1 MNPNKLGSAAP
12 GGGAEKTNSAAA
24 EQNPVKN
31 FEVGKNSE
39 KPKTGAEIFELKM
52 HQIADRRDMIEQMKM
67 EGKLGFDDYKTKK
80 QALDLVETKLT
91 KLYNIYEN
99 REVNEAEREK
109 ELEIQ
114 NRHLEENKDSLR
126 KLSQDKELPRGEK
139 MKLMESFSERLV
151 ESSDK
156 IEEIKK
162 AREMDERVYQL
173 FGGKSGEA
181 AAKTETEE
189 KTEGQTE
196 GQTEEKT
203 EKETEGK
210 TEEKTEKE
218 AEEKTE
224 DKSEENTEE
233 KIENKTESQTEEKA
247 KGKSEESTE
256 KSEAPEKDEE
266 SKASEKKP
274 TSTFSWTGGVG
285 GPMFFSGG
293 SVPTI
298 KVNETVEGGAVG
310 NGTTENS
317 KSENG
322 TAGNTT
328 TENGTA
334 GSKSGEGSTSGSAE
348 SAGAKTEALNV
359 TQKEVLKQA
368 EDKFFQENLKTL
380 GGARAAN
387 GYKEMDN
394 RNFLMPLKKPE
405 ANDPDLASFDER
417 NKLHNESIEKMKAF
431 EAKFD
436 LDQIK
441 LDVGRAVGTGNL
453 AKEFAFGLY
462 RIDASRN
469 ELQKIIDS
477 KRSSEEEKRK
487 AAKELEMLDQ
497 VKEGFLE
504 NIGSHVGEKYSNEE
518 IASVPESERKNANRY
533 LFLQKVNGMMKMP
546 YNIALAHARMALSKA
561 GKIFKK

>member
-1 MNPNKLGSAAP
+1 MNPNKLGNAAP

-52 HQIADRRDMIEQMKM
+52 HQIADRRDMIEQMKL
-67 EGKLGFDDYKTKK
+67 EGKLGFDDNKTKK
-80 QALDLVETKLT
+80 QALDLVETKLM

-114 NRHLEENKDSLR
+114 NRHLEESKDSLR
-126 KLSQDKELPRGEK
+126 KLSQDKELTRDEK
-139 MKLMESFSERLV
+139 MKLMESFSGRLV

-173 FGGKSGEA
+173 FGGKSGEDKP
-181 AAKTETEE
+181 KTETKE

-210 TEEKTEKE
+210 SEEK
-218 AEEKTE
+218 
-224 DKSEENTEE
+224 TEE
-233 KIENKTESQTEEKA
+233 KIENKTESQTEEKT
-247 KGKSEESTE
+247 EESTD
-256 KSEAPEKDEE
+256 K

-274 TSTFSWTGGVG
+274 ASTFSWTGGVG
-285 GPMFFSGG
+285 GPMFYSGA
-293 SVPTI
+293 SAPTV
-298 KVNETVEGGAVG
+298 KVNKTVENSTTG
-310 NGTTENS
+310 NGTSENS
-317 KSENG
+317 KAGNGTIENG
-322 TAGNTT
+322 TTG
-328 TENGTA
+328 G
-334 GSKSGEGSTSGSAE
+334 KSSEGSASGSAE

-380 GGARAAN
+380 GGAMAAN

-431 EAKFD
+431 EKKFD

-441 LDVGRAVGTGNL
+441 LDVGRAVYTGNV
-453 AKEFAFGLY
+453 AKEFGIGLY
-462 RIDASRN
+462 RIDVSRN

-477 KRSSEEEKRK
+477 KRSSEEEKQK
-487 AAKELEMLDQ
+487 AMKELEMLDQ

-533 LFLQKVNGMMKMP
+533 LFLKKVKGEMRNP
-546 YNIALAHARMALSKA
+546 YNIALTHARMALSKA
-561 GKIFKK
+561 SKILKK

>member
-1 MNPNKLGSAAP
+1 MNPNKLGNVAP
-12 GGGAEKTNSAAA
+12 GGGAEKTSNFTA

-31 FEVGKNSE
+31 FEAEKNSE
-39 KPKTGAEIFELKM
+39 KPKTGAEIFEMKM

-99 REVNEAEREK
+99 RETNEAEREK

-114 NRHLEENKDSLR
+114 NRHLEESKDSLR

-173 FGGKSGEA
+173 FGGKSGEV

-189 KTEGQTE
+189 KTEG
-196 GQTEEKT
+196 KT
-203 EKETEGK
+203 EKEIEG
-210 TEEKTEKE
+210 
-218 AEEKTE
+218 KTE

-233 KIENKTESQTEEKA
+233 KIENKTESQTEEKT
-247 KGKSEESTE
+247 EESTD
-256 KSEAPEKDEE
+256 K

-274 TSTFSWTGGVG
+274 ASTFSWTGGVG
-285 GPMFFSGG
+285 GPMFYSGA
-293 SVPTI
+293 SAPTV
-298 KVNETVEGGAVG
+298 KVNKSAEGA
-310 NGTTENS
+310 
-317 KSENG
+317 
-322 TAGNTT
+322 
-328 TENGTA
+328 
-334 GSKSGEGSTSGSAE
+334 GSAE
-348 SAGAKTEALNV
+348 TAGAKTEALNV

-380 GGARAAN
+380 GGAMAAN

-405 ANDPDLASFDER
+405 AGDPDLASFDER

-469 ELQKIIDS
+469 ELQKIIDD
-477 KRSSEEEKRK
+477 KRSSEEEKQK
-487 AAKELEMLDQ
+487 AMKELEMLDQ

-504 NIGSHVGEKYSNEE
+504 NIGSHTGEKYSNEE
-518 IASVPESERKNANRY
+518 IASVPENERKNANRY

-546 YNIALAHARMALSKA
+546 HSILLAHARMALTKA

>member
-1 MNPNKLGSAAP
+1 MNPNKLGNVAP
-12 GGGAEKTNSAAA
+12 GGGAEKTGNFTE

-31 FEVGKNSE
+31 FEVEKNSE

-67 EGKLGFDDYKTKK
+67 EGKLGFDDYKAKK

-139 MKLMESFSERLV
+139 MKLMESFSQRLV

-173 FGGKSGEA
+173 FGGKSGEV

-189 KTEGQTE
+189 KTEG
-196 GQTEEKT
+196 KT
-203 EKETEGK
+203 EKEIEG
-210 TEEKTEKE
+210 
-218 AEEKTE
+218 KTE

-233 KIENKTESQTEEKA
+233 KIENKTESQTEEKT
-247 KGKSEESTE
+247 EELTD
-256 KSEAPEKDEE
+256 K

-274 TSTFSWTGGVG
+274 ASTFSWTGGVG
-285 GPMFFSGG
+285 GPMFYSGA
-293 SVPTI
+293 SAPTV
-298 KVNETVEGGAVG
+298 KVNKTVENSTTG
-310 NGTTENS
+310 NGTS
-317 KSENG
+317 KNG
-322 TAGNTT
+322 TTG
-328 TENGTA
+328 G
-334 GSKSGEGSTSGSAE
+334 KSGEGSASGSAE

-380 GGARAAN
+380 GGAMAAN

-394 RNFLMPLKKPE
+394 RNFLMPLKKLE

-431 EAKFD
+431 EKKFD

-441 LDVGRAVGTGNL
+441 LDVGRAVYTGNVG
-453 AKEFAFGLY
+453 KEFGIGLY
-462 RIDASRN
+462 RIDVSRN

-477 KRSSEEEKRK
+477 ERSSEEERQK
-487 AAKELEMLDQ
+487 AMKELEMLDQ

-518 IASVPESERKNANRY
+518 IASVPENERKNANRY

>member
-1 MNPNKLGSAAP
+1 MNPNKLGSVAP
-12 GGGAEKTNSAAA
+12 GGGAEKVNSAAA

-31 FEVGKNSE
+31 FEVEKNSE
-39 KPKTGAEIFELKM
+39 KPKTGAEIFEMKM

-114 NRHLEENKDSLR
+114 NRHLEESKDSLR
-126 KLSQDKELPRGEK
+126 NLSQDKELPRDEK
-139 MKLMESFSERLV
+139 MKLMESFSQRLV

-181 AAKTETEE
+181 AAKAETKEKTEGQAEKKTEKETEE
-189 KTEGQTE
+189 KTEDTVE
-196 GQTEEKT
+196 G
-203 EKETEGK
+203 
-210 TEEKTEKE
+210 
-218 AEEKTE
+218 KTE

-233 KIENKTESQTEEKA
+233 KIENKTESQTEEKTE
-247 KGKSEESTE
+247 GKSEESSE
-256 KSEAPEKDEE
+256 KSEAPD
-266 SKASEKKP
+266 KKP

-285 GPMFFSGG
+285 GPMFYSGA
-293 SVPTI
+293 SAPTV
-298 KVNETVEGGAVG
+298 KVNKTFENSTTG
-310 NGTTENS
+310 NGTSENS
-317 KSENG
+317 KAENS

-328 TENGTA
+328 TENSTA
-334 GSKSGEGSTSGSAE
+334 GGKSGEGSASGSAE
-348 SAGAKTEALNV
+348 SAGAKTETLIV
-359 TQKEVLKQA
+359 ILKEVLKQA
-368 EDKFFQENLKTL
+368 EDKFFFENLKTL
-380 GGARAAN
+380 GGAMAAN

-405 ANDPDLASFDER
+405 AGSPDLASFDER

-441 LDVGRAVGTGNL
+441 LDVGRAVYTGNVG
-453 AKEFAFGLY
+453 KEFAFGLY

-469 ELQKIIDS
+469 ELQKIIDD
-477 KRSSEEEKRK
+477 KRSSEEEKQK
-487 AAKELEMLDQ
+487 AMQELEMLDQ

-518 IASVPESERKNANRY
+518 IASVPENERKNANRY
-533 LFLQKVNGMMKMP
+533 LFLQKVNGIMKMP
-546 YNIALAHARMALSKA
+546 HNIALAHARMALSKA

>member
-1 MNPNKLGSAAP
+1 MNPNKLGSATP
-12 GGGAEKTNSAAA
+12 GGGVEKVNSAAA

-31 FEVGKNSE
+31 FEVEKNSE

-52 HQIADRRDMIEQMKM
+52 HQIADRRDMIEQMKI

-114 NRHLEENKDSLR
+114 NRHLEESKDSLR
-126 KLSQDKELPRGEK
+126 KLSQDKELPRNEK
-139 MKLMESFSERLV
+139 MKLMESFSQRLV

-173 FGGKSGEA
+173 FGGKSGEDKP
-181 AAKTETEE
+181 KTETKEKTEGQAEKKTEKETEE
-189 KTEGQTE
+189 KTEDTVE
-196 GQTEEKT
+196 G
-203 EKETEGK
+203 
-210 TEEKTEKE
+210 
-218 AEEKTE
+218 KTE

-233 KIENKTESQTEEKA
+233 KIENKTESQTEEKTE
-247 KGKSEESTE
+247 GKSEESSE
-256 KSEAPEKDEE
+256 KSEAPD
-266 SKASEKKP
+266 KKP

-293 SVPTI
+293 SAPTV
-298 KVNETVEGGAVG
+298 KVNKTVESGTTG
-310 NGTTENS
+310 NGTPENGKAENS
-317 KSENG
+317 

-328 TENGTA
+328 TENGTT
-334 GSKSGEGSTSGSAE
+334 GGKSSEGSASGSAE
-348 SAGAKTEALNV
+348 SASAKTEALNV

-380 GGARAAN
+380 GGAMAAN

-431 EAKFD
+431 EKKFD

-441 LDVGRAVGTGNL
+441 LDVGRAVYTGNV
-453 AKEFAFGLY
+453 AKEFGIGLY
-462 RIDASRN
+462 RIDVSRN

-477 KRSSEEEKRK
+477 KRSSEEEKQK
-487 AAKELEMLDQ
+487 AMKELEMLDQ

-533 LFLQKVNGMMKMP
+533 LFLKKVKGEMRNP
-546 YNIALAHARMALSKA
+546 YNIALTHARMALSKA
-561 GKIFKK
+561 SKILKK

>member
-12 GGGAEKTNSAAA
+12 GGGAEKTGNFTA

-31 FEVGKNSE
+31 FEVEKNSE

-52 HQIADRRDMIEQMKM
+52 HQIADRRDMIEQMKAD
-67 EGKLGFDDYKTKK
+67 GKLGFDDYKTKK
-80 QALDLVETKLT
+80 QALDLVENKLT

-99 REVNEAEREK
+99 REANEAEREK

-114 NRHLEENKDSLR
+114 NRHLEESKDSLR
-126 KLSQDKELPRGEK
+126 KLSQDKELPRDEK
-139 MKLMESFSERLV
+139 MKLMESFSQRLV
-151 ESSDK
+151 DSTDK

-181 AAKTETEE
+181 TKTES
-189 KTEGQTE
+189 KTEGKSEGKTE
-196 GQTEEKT
+196 GKT
-203 EKETEGK
+203 EDK
-210 TEEKTEKE
+210 TEEKTENKTGNKTE
-218 AEEKTE
+218 SQAEEKTE
-224 DKSEENTEE
+224 
-233 KIENKTESQTEEKA
+233 
-247 KGKSEESTE
+247 GKSEESTE
-256 KSEAPEKDEE
+256 KSEAP
-266 SKASEKKP
+266 EKKP

-285 GPMFFSGG
+285 GPMFYSGMG
-293 SVPTI
+293 APSVKI
-298 KVNETVEGGAVG
+298 NK
-310 NGTTENS
+310 TTENATGS
-317 KSENG
+317 SEP
-322 TAGNTT
+322 TGNNEGIGGGNSERTG
-328 TENGTA
+328 N
-334 GSKSGEGSTSGSAE
+334 SGEGTVSGSVE
-348 SAGAKTEALNV
+348 STGAKSEALNEA
-359 TQKEVLKQA
+359 QKNVLKQA
-368 EDKFFQENLKTL
+368 EEKFFQENLKTL
-380 GGARAAN
+380 GGAMAAN

-431 EAKFD
+431 EKKFD

-441 LDVGRAVGTGNL
+441 LDVGRAVYTGNV
-453 AKEFAFGLY
+453 AKEFGIGLY
-462 RIDASRN
+462 RIDVSRN

-477 KRSSEEEKRK
+477 KRSSEEEKQK
-487 AAKELEMLDQ
+487 AMKELEMLDQ

-533 LFLQKVNGMMKMP
+533 LFLKKVKGEMRNP
-546 YNIALAHARMALSKA
+546 YNIALTHARMALSKA
-561 GKIFKK
+561 SKILKK

>member
-12 GGGAEKTNSAAA
+12 GGGAEKVNSAAA

-31 FEVGKNSE
+31 FELEKNSE

-52 HQIADRRDMIEQMKM
+52 HQIADRRDMIEQMKLD
-67 EGKLGFDDYKTKK
+67 GKLGFDDYKTKK

-114 NRHLEENKDSLR
+114 NRHLEESKDSLR

-173 FGGKSGEA
+173 FGGKSGEE
-181 AAKTETEE
+181 KPKIETKE

-203 EKETEGK
+203 EKETEDKSEG
-210 TEEKTEKE
+210 
-218 AEEKTE
+218 KTE

-233 KIENKTESQTEEKA
+233 KIENKTESQTEEKTE
-247 KGKSEESTE
+247 GKSEESSE
-256 KSEAPEKDEE
+256 KSEAPD
-266 SKASEKKP
+266 KKP

-293 SVPTI
+293 SAPSVKI
-298 KVNETVEGGAVG
+298 NK
-310 NGTTENS
+310 TTENNTGS
-317 KSENG
+317 GESTVNNEGIGGANSER
-322 TAGNTT
+322 TGN
-328 TENGTA
+328 
-334 GSKSGEGSTSGSAE
+334 SGEGTAPGSVEST
-348 SAGAKTEALNV
+348 GAKSEALNEA
-359 TQKEVLKQA
+359 QKNVLKQA
-368 EDKFFQENLKTL
+368 EDKFFFENLKTL
-380 GGARAAN
+380 GGAMAAN

-405 ANDPDLASFDER
+405 AGSPDLASFDER

-441 LDVGRAVGTGNL
+441 LDVGRAVTGNVGR
-453 AKEFAFGLY
+453 EFAFGLY

-469 ELQKIIDS
+469 ELQKIIDD
-477 KRSSEEEKRK
+477 KRSSEEEKQK
-487 AAKELEMLDQ
+487 AMKELEMLDQ

-504 NIGSHVGEKYSNEE
+504 NIGSHTGEKYSNEE
-518 IASVPESERKNANRY
+518 IASVPENERKNANRY

-546 YNIALAHARMALSKA
+546 YNIALANARMALSKA

>member
-12 GGGAEKTNSAAA
+12 GGGAEKTSNFTA

-31 FEVGKNSE
+31 FEVEKNSE
-39 KPKTGAEIFELKM
+39 KPKTGAEIYELKM
-52 HQIADRRDMIEQMKM
+52 HQIADRRDMIEQMKLD
-67 EGKLGFDDYKTKK
+67 GKLGFDDYKTKK

-114 NRHLEENKDSLR
+114 NRHLEESKDSLR

-139 MKLMESFSERLV
+139 MKLMENFSQRLV

-162 AREMDERVYQL
+162 AREMDERVYPL
-173 FGGKSGEA
+173 FGGKSGEV

-196 GQTEEKT
+196 EKTEEKT
-203 EKETEGK
+203 EGQTEEK

-218 AEEKTE
+218 TE

-233 KIENKTESQTEEKA
+233 KIENKTESQTEE
-247 KGKSEESTE
+247 SSE
-256 KSEAPEKDEE
+256 KSEAP
-266 SKASEKKP
+266 EKKP

-285 GPMFFSGG
+285 GPMFYSGG
-293 SVPTI
+293 NVPSVKI
-298 KVNETVEGGAVG
+298 NK
-310 NGTTENS
+310 
-317 KSENG
+317 
-322 TAGNTT
+322 T
-328 TENGTA
+328 TENGT
-334 GSKSGEGSTSGSAE
+334 GSGESTGNSEGVGSGSSERTGTSGEGVAPGSVESTGVKS
-348 SAGAKTEALNV
+348 EALNEA
-359 TQKEVLKQA
+359 QKNVLRQA

-380 GGARAAN
+380 GGAMAAN

-405 ANDPDLASFDER
+405 ANDPDFASFDER

-431 EAKFD
+431 EKKFD

-441 LDVGRAVGTGNL
+441 LDVGRAVYTGNV
-453 AKEFAFGLY
+453 AKEFGIGLY
-462 RIDASRN
+462 RIDTSRN
-469 ELQKIIDS
+469 ELQKIIDD
-477 KRSSEEEKRK
+477 KRSSEEERQK
-487 AAKELEMLDQ
+487 AMKELEMLDQ

-504 NIGSHVGEKYSNEE
+504 NIGSHTGEKYSNEE
-518 IASVPESERKNANRY
+518 IASVPENERKNANRY

-546 YNIALAHARMALSKA
+546 HNILLAHARMALTKA

>member
-12 GGGAEKTNSAAA
+12 GDGAEKVNSVAA

-31 FEVGKNSE
+31 FEVEKNSE

-52 HQIADRRDMIEQMKM
+52 HQIADRRDMIEQMKLD
-67 EGKLGFDDYKTKK
+67 GKLGFDDYKTKK

-114 NRHLEENKDSLR
+114 NRHLEESKDSLR

-139 MKLMESFSERLV
+139 MKLMESFSQRLV

-173 FGGKSGEA
+173 FGGKSGEV

-189 KTEGQTE
+189 KTEG
-196 GQTEEKT
+196 KT
-203 EKETEGK
+203 EKEIEG
-210 TEEKTEKE
+210 
-218 AEEKTE
+218 KTE
-224 DKSEENTEE
+224 DKSEEKTENKDEEKTEE
-233 KIENKTESQTEEKA
+233 KIENKTEGQTEEKSED
-247 KGKSEESTE
+247 KSEESTE
-256 KSEAPEKDEE
+256 KSEATEKDEE

-293 SVPTI
+293 SAPTV
-298 KVNETVEGGAVG
+298 KVNKTVES
-310 NGTTENS
+310 GTTGNA
-317 KSENG
+317 

-328 TENGTA
+328 TENSTA
-334 GSKSGEGSTSGSAE
+334 GGKPGEGSASGSAE

-380 GGARAAN
+380 GGAMAAN

-405 ANDPDLASFDER
+405 AGDPDLASFDER

-469 ELQKIIDS
+469 ELQKIIDD
-477 KRSSEEEKRK
+477 KRSSEEERQK
-487 AAKELEMLDQ
+487 AMKELEMLDQ

-518 IASVPESERKNANRY
+518 IASVPENERKNANRY
-533 LFLQKVNGMMKMP
+533 LFLKKVKGEMRNP
-546 YNIALAHARMALSKA
+546 YNIALTHARMALSKA
-561 GKIFKK
+561 SKILKK

>member
-12 GGGAEKTNSAAA
+12 GGGAEKVNSAAA

-31 FEVGKNSE
+31 FEAEKNSE
-39 KPKTGAEIFELKM
+39 KPKTGAEIFEMKM

-139 MKLMESFSERLV
+139 MKLMESFSQRLV

-173 FGGKSGEA
+173 FGGKSSEEKP
-181 AAKTETEE
+181 KTETKE
-189 KTEGQTE
+189 KTEGQAE
-196 GQTEEKT
+196 KKT
-203 EKETEGK
+203 EKET
-210 TEEKTEKE
+210 
-218 AEEKTE
+218 EEKTE

-233 KIENKTESQTEEKA
+233 KIENKTESQTEEKTE
-247 KGKSEESTE
+247 GKSEESSE
-256 KSEAPEKDEE
+256 KSEAPD
-266 SKASEKKP
+266 KKP

-285 GPMFFSGG
+285 GPMFYSGA
-293 SVPTI
+293 SAPMV
-298 KVNETVEGGAVG
+298 KVNKTVENSTTG
-310 NGTTENS
+310 NGTSENS
-317 KSENG
+317 KAENS

-328 TENGTA
+328 TENSTA
-334 GSKSGEGSTSGSAE
+334 GGKSGEGSASGSAE
-348 SAGAKTEALNV
+348 SAGAKTETLNV
-359 TQKEVLKQA
+359 TQKEALKQA

-380 GGARAAN
+380 GGAMAAN

-405 ANDPDLASFDER
+405 ANDPDFASFEER

-431 EAKFD
+431 EKKFD

-441 LDVGRAVGTGNL
+441 LDVGRAVYTGNV
-453 AKEFAFGLY
+453 AKEFGIGLY

-469 ELQKIIDS
+469 ELQKIIDD
-477 KRSSEEEKRK
+477 KRSSEEEKQK
-487 AAKELEMLDQ
+487 AMKELEMLDQ

-533 LFLQKVNGMMKMP
+533 LFLKMVKGEMRNP
-546 YNIALAHARMALSKA
+546 YNIALTHARMALSKA
-561 GKIFKK
+561 SKILKK

>member
-12 GGGAEKTNSAAA
+12 GVGAEKTNSAAA

-31 FEVGKNSE
+31 FEVEKNSE

-52 HQIADRRDMIEQMKM
+52 HQIADRRDMIEQMKLD
-67 EGKLGFDDYKTKK
+67 GKLGFDDYKTKK
-80 QALDLVETKLT
+80 QALDLVENKLT

-114 NRHLEENKDSLR
+114 NRHFEESKDSLR

-139 MKLMESFSERLV
+139 MKLMESFSQRLV

-233 KIENKTESQTEEKA
+233 KIENKTESQTEEKTE
-247 KGKSEESTE
+247 GKSEESSE
-256 KSEAPEKDEE
+256 KSEAPD
-266 SKASEKKP
+266 KKP

-285 GPMFFSGG
+285 GPMFYSGA
-293 SVPTI
+293 SAPTV
-298 KVNETVEGGAVG
+298 KVNKTVENSTTG
-310 NGTTENS
+310 NGTSENS
-317 KSENG
+317 KAGNGTIENG
-322 TAGNTT
+322 TTG
-328 TENGTA
+328 G
-334 GSKSGEGSTSGSAE
+334 KSSEGSASGSAE

-380 GGARAAN
+380 GGAMAAN

-405 ANDPDLASFDER
+405 AGDPDLASFDER

-469 ELQKIIDS
+469 ELQKIIDD
-477 KRSSEEEKRK
+477 KRSSEEEKQK
-487 AAKELEMLDQ
+487 AMKELEMLDQ

-504 NIGSHVGEKYSNEE
+504 NIGSHTGEKYSNEE

-533 LFLQKVNGMMKMP
+533 LFLKKVKGEMRNP
-546 YNIALAHARMALSKA
+546 YNIALTHARMALSKA
-561 GKIFKK
+561 SKILKK

>member
-1 MNPNKLGSAAP
+1 MNPNKLGNAAP

-52 HQIADRRDMIEQMKM
+52 HQIADRRDMIEQMKLD
-67 EGKLGFDDYKTKK
+67 GKLGFDDYKTKK
-80 QALDLVETKLT
+80 QALDLVETKLM

-114 NRHLEENKDSLR
+114 NRHLEESKDSLR

-139 MKLMESFSERLV
+139 MKLMENFSQRLV

-173 FGGKSGEA
+173 FGGKSGEV

-189 KTEGQTE
+189 KTEG
-196 GQTEEKT
+196 KT
-203 EKETEGK
+203 EKEIEG
-210 TEEKTEKE
+210 
-218 AEEKTE
+218 KTE

-233 KIENKTESQTEEKA
+233 KIENKTESQTEEKTE
-247 KGKSEESTE
+247 GKTEEKTEGKTEETSE
-256 KSEAPEKDEE
+256 KSEAP
-266 SKASEKKP
+266 EKKP

-285 GPMFFSGG
+285 GPMFYSGA
-293 SVPTI
+293 SAPTV
-298 KVNETVEGGAVG
+298 KVNKTVEGGTTG
-310 NGTTENS
+310 DGTSENS
-317 KSENG
+317 KAENS

-328 TENGTA
+328 TENSTA
-334 GSKSGEGSTSGSAE
+334 GGKSGEGSASGSAE
-348 SAGAKTEALNV
+348 SAGAKTETLNV

-380 GGARAAN
+380 GGAMAAN

-405 ANDPDLASFDER
+405 ANSPDLASFDER

-431 EAKFD
+431 EKKFD

-441 LDVGRAVGTGNL
+441 LDVGRAVYTGNV
-453 AKEFAFGLY
+453 AKEFGIGLY

-469 ELQKIIDS
+469 ELQKIIDD
-477 KRSSEEEKRK
+477 KRSSEEERQK
-487 AAKELEMLDQ
+487 AMKELEMLDQ

-504 NIGSHVGEKYSNEE
+504 NIGSHTGEKYSNEE
-518 IASVPESERKNANRY
+518 IASVPENERKNANRY

-546 YNIALAHARMALSKA
+546 HNILLAHARMALTKA

>member
-12 GGGAEKTNSAAA
+12 GGGAEKVNSAAA

-31 FEVGKNSE
+31 FEVEKNLE

-52 HQIADRRDMIEQMKM
+52 HQIADRRDMIEQMKAD
-67 EGKLGFDDYKTKK
+67 GKLGFDDYKTKK
-80 QALDLVETKLT
+80 QALDLVENKLT

-99 REVNEAEREK
+99 REANEAEREK

-114 NRHLEENKDSLR
+114 NRHLEESKDSLR
-126 KLSQDKELPRGEK
+126 KLSQDKELPRDEK

-173 FGGKSGEA
+173 FGGKLGEEKPKA
-181 AAKTETEE
+181 ETEEKSEGQAEKKTEKETEE
-189 KTEGQTE
+189 KTEDTVE
-196 GQTEEKT
+196 G
-203 EKETEGK
+203 
-210 TEEKTEKE
+210 
-218 AEEKTE
+218 KTE

-233 KIENKTESQTEEKA
+233 KIENKTESQTEEKTE
-247 KGKSEESTE
+247 GKSEESRE
-256 KSEAPEKDEE
+256 KSEAPD
-266 SKASEKKP
+266 KKP

-285 GPMFFSGG
+285 GPMFYSGA
-293 SVPTI
+293 SAPTV
-298 KVNETVEGGAVG
+298 KVNKTVENSTTG
-310 NGTTENS
+310 NGTSENS
-317 KSENG
+317 KAENS

-328 TENGTA
+328 TENSTA
-334 GSKSGEGSTSGSAE
+334 GGKSGEGSASGSAE
-348 SAGAKTEALNV
+348 SAGAKTETLNV

-380 GGARAAN
+380 GGAMAAN

-431 EAKFD
+431 EKKFD

-441 LDVGRAVGTGNL
+441 LDVGRAVYTGNV
-453 AKEFAFGLY
+453 AKEFGIGLY
-462 RIDASRN
+462 RIDVSRN

-477 KRSSEEEKRK
+477 KRSSEEERQK
-487 AAKELEMLDQ
+487 AMKELEMLDQ

-533 LFLQKVNGMMKMP
+533 LFLKKVKGEMRNP
-546 YNIALAHARMALSKA
+546 YNIALTHARMALSKA
-561 GKIFKK
+561 SKILKK

>member
-1 MNPNKLGSAAP
+1 MNPNKLGSVAP
-12 GGGAEKTNSAAA
+12 GGGAEKTGNFTA

-31 FEVGKNSE
+31 FEVEKNLE

-52 HQIADRRDMIEQMKM
+52 HQIADRRDMIEQMKL

-80 QALDLVETKLT
+80 QALDLVENKLT

-114 NRHLEENKDSLR
+114 NRHFEESKDSLR

-139 MKLMESFSERLV
+139 MKLMESFSQRLV

-181 AAKTETEE
+181 VKTET
-189 KTEGQTE
+189 K
-196 GQTEEKT
+196 
-203 EKETEGK
+203 TEGK
-210 TEEKTEKE
+210 TEEKTEGKT
-218 AEEKTE
+218 EEKT
-224 DKSEENTEE
+224 DGKTEE
-233 KIENKTESQTEEKA
+233 ESEGKTENKTESQTEEKTE
-247 KGKSEESTE
+247 GESEESTE
-256 KSEAPEKDEE
+256 KTEAPVKDEE
-266 SKASEKKP
+266 SKTTEKKP

-293 SVPTI
+293 SAPTV
-298 KVNETVEGGAVG
+298 KVNKTVEGGAIG

-328 TENGTA
+328 TENSTA
-334 GSKSGEGSTSGSAE
+334 GSKSGEGSASGSAE

-380 GGARAAN
+380 GGAMAAN
-387 GYKEMDN
+387 GYKKMDN

-431 EAKFD
+431 EKKFD

-469 ELQKIIDS
+469 ELQKIIDD
-477 KRSSEEEKRK
+477 KRSSEEEKQK
-487 AAKELEMLDQ
+487 AMKELEMLDQ

-504 NIGSHVGEKYSNEE
+504 NIGSHTGEKYSNEE
-518 IASVPESERKNANRY
+518 IASVPENERKNANRY

-546 YNIALAHARMALSKA
+546 HNILLAHARMALTKA

>member
-12 GGGAEKTNSAAA
+12 VGGAEKTSNFTA

-31 FEVGKNSE
+31 FEAEKNSE
-39 KPKTGAEIFELKM
+39 KPKTGAEIFEMKM

-139 MKLMESFSERLV
+139 MKLMESFSQRLV

-173 FGGKSGEA
+173 FGGKPSEEKP
-181 AAKTETEE
+181 KTETKEKTEGQAEKKTEKETEE
-189 KTEGQTE
+189 KTEDTVE
-196 GQTEEKT
+196 G
-203 EKETEGK
+203 
-210 TEEKTEKE
+210 
-218 AEEKTE
+218 KTE

-233 KIENKTESQTEEKA
+233 KIENKTESQTEEKT
-247 KGKSEESTE
+247 EESTD
-256 KSEAPEKDEE
+256 K

-274 TSTFSWTGGVG
+274 ASTFSWTGGVG

-293 SVPTI
+293 SAPTV
-298 KVNETVEGGAVG
+298 KVNKSVEGA
-310 NGTTENS
+310 
-317 KSENG
+317 
-322 TAGNTT
+322 
-328 TENGTA
+328 
-334 GSKSGEGSTSGSAE
+334 GSAE
-348 SAGAKTEALNV
+348 TAGAKTETLNV

-380 GGARAAN
+380 GGAMAAN

-394 RNFLMPLKKPE
+394 RNFLMPLKKPG

-431 EAKFD
+431 EKKFD

-441 LDVGRAVGTGNL
+441 LDVGRAVYTGNV
-453 AKEFAFGLY
+453 AKEFGIGLY
-462 RIDASRN
+462 RIDTSRN
-469 ELQKIIDS
+469 ELQKIIDD
-477 KRSSEEEKRK
+477 KRSSEEERQK
-487 AAKELEMLDQ
+487 AMKELEMLDQ

-504 NIGSHVGEKYSNEE
+504 NIGSHTGEKYSNEE
-518 IASVPESERKNANRY
+518 IASVPENERKNANRY

-546 YNIALAHARMALSKA
+546 HNILLAHARMALTKASK
-561 GKIFKK
+561 ILKK

>member
-12 GGGAEKTNSAAA
+12 GGGAEKTGNFTA

-31 FEVGKNSE
+31 FEVEKNSE

-52 HQIADRRDMIEQMKM
+52 HQIADRRDMIEQMKLD
-67 EGKLGFDDYKTKK
+67 GKLGFDDYKTKK

-139 MKLMESFSERLV
+139 MKLMENFSQRLV

-173 FGGKSGEA
+173 FGDKSGEV

-189 KTEGQTE
+189 KTEG
-196 GQTEEKT
+196 KT
-203 EKETEGK
+203 EKEIEG
-210 TEEKTEKE
+210 
-218 AEEKTE
+218 KTE

-233 KIENKTESQTEEKA
+233 KIENKTESQTEEKTE
-247 KGKSEESTE
+247 GKSEESSE
-256 KSEAPEKDEE
+256 KSEAPD
-266 SKASEKKP
+266 KKP
-274 TSTFSWTGGVG
+274 TSTFSWTGGMG
-285 GPMFFSGG
+285 GPMFYSGA
-293 SVPTI
+293 SAPTV
-298 KVNETVEGGAVG
+298 KVNKTVENSTTGNGTSENSKAG
-310 NGTTENS
+310 NGTTENGTTGG
-317 KSENG
+317 KS
-322 TAGNTT
+322 
-328 TENGTA
+328 
-334 GSKSGEGSTSGSAE
+334 SEGSASGSAE

-380 GGARAAN
+380 GGAMAAN

-405 ANDPDLASFDER
+405 AGSPDLASFDER

-431 EAKFD
+431 EKKFD

-441 LDVGRAVGTGNL
+441 LDVGRAVYTGNV
-453 AKEFAFGLY
+453 AKEFGIGLY
-462 RIDASRN
+462 RIDVSRN

-477 KRSSEEEKRK
+477 KRSSEEERQK
-487 AAKELEMLDQ
+487 AMKELEMLDQ

-504 NIGSHVGEKYSNEE
+504 NIGSRVGEKYSNEE
-518 IASVPESERKNANRY
+518 IASVPESERKNVNRY
-533 LFLQKVNGMMKMP
+533 LFLKKVKGEMRNP
-546 YNIALAHARMALSKA
+546 YNIALTHARMALSKA
-561 GKIFKK
+561 SKILKK

>member
-12 GGGAEKTNSAAA
+12 GGGAEKTGNFTA

-31 FEVGKNSE
+31 FEVEKNSE

-52 HQIADRRDMIEQMKM
+52 HQIADRRDMIEQMKLD
-67 EGKLGFDDYKTKK
+67 GKLGFDDYKTKK

-139 MKLMESFSERLV
+139 MKLMENFSQRLV

-173 FGGKSGEA
+173 FGGKSGEV

-196 GQTEEKT
+196 EKTEEKT
-203 EKETEGK
+203 EGQTEEK

-218 AEEKTE
+218 TE

-233 KIENKTESQTEEKA
+233 KIENKTESQTEE
-247 KGKSEESTE
+247 SSE
-256 KSEAPEKDEE
+256 KSEAP
-266 SKASEKKP
+266 EKKP

-285 GPMFFSGG
+285 GPMFYSGG
-293 SVPTI
+293 NVPSVKI
-298 KVNETVEGGAVG
+298 NK
-310 NGTTENS
+310 
-317 KSENG
+317 
-322 TAGNTT
+322 T
-328 TENGTA
+328 TENGT
-334 GSKSGEGSTSGSAE
+334 GSGESTGNSEGVGSGSSERTGTSGEGVAPGSVESTGVKS
-348 SAGAKTEALNV
+348 EALNEA
-359 TQKEVLKQA
+359 QKNVLRQA

-380 GGARAAN
+380 GGAMAAN

-405 ANDPDLASFDER
+405 ANDPDFASFDER

-431 EAKFD
+431 EKKFD

-441 LDVGRAVGTGNL
+441 LDVGCAVYTGNV
-453 AKEFAFGLY
+453 AKEFGIGLY
-462 RIDASRN
+462 RIDTSRN
-469 ELQKIIDS
+469 ELQKIIDD
-477 KRSSEEEKRK
+477 KRSSEEERQK
-487 AAKELEMLDQ
+487 AMKELEMLDQ

-504 NIGSHVGEKYSNEE
+504 NIGSHTGEKYSNEE
-518 IASVPESERKNANRY
+518 IASVPENERKNANRY

-546 YNIALAHARMALSKA
+546 HNILLAHARMALTKA

>member
-12 GGGAEKTNSAAA
+12 VGGAEKVNSAAA

-31 FEVGKNSE
+31 FEVEKNSE

-52 HQIADRRDMIEQMKM
+52 HQIADRRDMIEQMKLD
-67 EGKLGFDDYKTKK
+67 GKLGFDDYKTKK

-114 NRHLEENKDSLR
+114 NRHLEESKDSLR

-139 MKLMESFSERLV
+139 MKLMESFSQRLV

-189 KTEGQTE
+189 KTE
-196 GQTEEKT
+196 
-203 EKETEGK
+203 
-210 TEEKTEKE
+210 EKTEKE
-218 AEEKTE
+218 AEEK
-224 DKSEENTEE
+224 TEE
-233 KIENKTESQTEEKA
+233 KIENKTESQTEE
-247 KGKSEESTE
+247 SSE
-256 KSEAPEKDEE
+256 KSEAP
-266 SKASEKKP
+266 EKKP

-285 GPMFFSGG
+285 GPMFYSGG
-293 SVPTI
+293 NVPSVKI
-298 KVNETVEGGAVG
+298 NK
-310 NGTTENS
+310 
-317 KSENG
+317 
-322 TAGNTT
+322 T
-328 TENGTA
+328 TENGT
-334 GSKSGEGSTSGSAE
+334 GSGESTGNSEGVGSGSSERTGTSGEGVAPGSVESTGVKS
-348 SAGAKTEALNV
+348 EALNEA
-359 TQKEVLKQA
+359 QKNVLRQA

-380 GGARAAN
+380 GGAMAAN

-405 ANDPDLASFDER
+405 ANDPDFASFEER

-431 EAKFD
+431 EKKFD

-441 LDVGRAVGTGNL
+441 LDVGRAVYTGNV

-469 ELQKIIDS
+469 ELQKIIDD
-477 KRSSEEEKRK
+477 KRSSEEEKQK
-487 AAKELEMLDQ
+487 AMKELEMLDQ

-504 NIGSHVGEKYSNEE
+504 NIGSHTGEKYSNEE
-518 IASVPESERKNANRY
+518 IASVPENERKNANRY

-546 YNIALAHARMALSKA
+546 HNILLAHARMALTKA

>member
-1 MNPNKLGSAAP
+1 MNPNKLGSTAP
-12 GGGAEKTNSAAA
+12 GGGAEKTSNFTA

-31 FEVGKNSE
+31 FEAEKNSE
-39 KPKTGAEIFELKM
+39 KPKTGAEIFEMKM
-52 HQIADRRDMIEQMKM
+52 HQIADRRDMIEQMKLD
-67 EGKLGFDDYKTKK
+67 GKLGFDDYKTKK

-114 NRHLEENKDSLR
+114 NRHFEESKDSLR

-139 MKLMESFSERLV
+139 MKLMESFSQRLV

-173 FGGKSGEA
+173 FGGKPGEEKP
-181 AAKTETEE
+181 KTETKE
-189 KTEGQTE
+189 KTE

-203 EKETEGK
+203 EKETEDKSEGK
-210 TEEKTEKE
+210 TENKT
-218 AEEKTE
+218 
-224 DKSEENTEE
+224 
-233 KIENKTESQTEEKA
+233 ENKTESQTEEKTEDEA
-247 KGKSEESTE
+247 EETTE
-256 KSEAPEKDEE
+256 KSEAQVKDGE
-266 SKASEKKP
+266 SKSTEKKP

-285 GPMFFSGG
+285 GPMFYSGA
-293 SVPTI
+293 SAPTV
-298 KVNETVEGGAVG
+298 KVNKTAEGGTAGNGAPENSTTENATAG

-317 KSENG
+317 
-322 TAGNTT
+322 TAG
-328 TENGTA
+328 G
-334 GSKSGEGSTSGSAE
+334 KSSEGSASGSAE

-380 GGARAAN
+380 GGAMAAN

-405 ANDPDLASFDER
+405 ANDPDLAFFDER

-431 EAKFD
+431 EKKFD

-441 LDVGRAVGTGNL
+441 LDVGRAVYTGNV
-453 AKEFAFGLY
+453 AKEFGIGLY
-462 RIDASRN
+462 RIDVSRN

-477 KRSSEEEKRK
+477 KRSSEEEKQK
-487 AAKELEMLDQ
+487 AMKELEMLDQ

-533 LFLQKVNGMMKMP
+533 LFLKKVKGEMRNP
-546 YNIALAHARMALSKA
+546 YNIALTHARMALTKA

>member
-39 KPKTGAEIFELKM
+39 KPKTGAEIFEMKM

-126 KLSQDKELPRGEK
+126 KLSQDKELTRDEK
-139 MKLMESFSERLV
+139 MKLMENFSQRLV

-173 FGGKSGEA
+173 FGGKSGEV

-189 KTEGQTE
+189 KTG
-196 GQTEEKT
+196 GKT
-203 EKETEGK
+203 EKEIEG
-210 TEEKTEKE
+210 
-218 AEEKTE
+218 KTE

-233 KIENKTESQTEEKA
+233 KIENKTESQTEEKT
-247 KGKSEESTE
+247 EESTD
-256 KSEAPEKDEE
+256 K

-274 TSTFSWTGGVG
+274 ASTFSWTGGVG
-285 GPMFFSGG
+285 GPMFYSGA
-293 SVPTI
+293 SAPTV
-298 KVNETVEGGAVG
+298 KVNKSAEGA
-310 NGTTENS
+310 
-317 KSENG
+317 
-322 TAGNTT
+322 
-328 TENGTA
+328 
-334 GSKSGEGSTSGSAE
+334 GSAE
-348 SAGAKTEALNV
+348 TAGAKTEALNV
-359 TQKEVLKQA
+359 TQKEVLRQA

-380 GGARAAN
+380 GGAMAAN

-417 NKLHNESIEKMKAF
+417 NRLHNESIEKMKAF
-431 EAKFD
+431 EKKFD

-469 ELQKIIDS
+469 ELQKIIDD
-477 KRSSEEEKRK
+477 KRSSEEEKQK
-487 AAKELEMLDQ
+487 AMKELEMLDQ

-504 NIGSHVGEKYSNEE
+504 NIGSHTGEKYSNEE
-518 IASVPESERKNANRY
+518 IASVPENERKNANRY

-546 YNIALAHARMALSKA
+546 HNILLAHARMALTKA

>member
-12 GGGAEKTNSAAA
+12 GGGAEKVNSAAA

-31 FEVGKNSE
+31 FEVEKNLE

-52 HQIADRRDMIEQMKM
+52 HQIADRRDMIEQMKLD
-67 EGKLGFDDYKTKK
+67 GKLGFDDYKTKK

-114 NRHLEENKDSLR
+114 NRHFEESKDSLR

-139 MKLMESFSERLV
+139 MKLMESFSQRLV

-173 FGGKSGEA
+173 FGGKSGEEKPKA
-181 AAKTETEE
+181 ETEEKSEGKTEKDTEE
-189 KTEGQTE
+189 KTEE
-196 GQTEEKT
+196 
-203 EKETEGK
+203 
-210 TEEKTEKE
+210 
-218 AEEKTE
+218 
-224 DKSEENTEE
+224 KSEENTEE
-233 KIENKTESQTEEKA
+233 KIENKTESQTEEKT
-247 KGKSEESTE
+247 EELTD
-256 KSEAPEKDEE
+256 K

-285 GPMFFSGG
+285 GPMFYSGA
-293 SVPTI
+293 SAPTV
-298 KVNETVEGGAVG
+298 KVNKTVENSTTG
-310 NGTTENS
+310 NGTPENSTTENT
-317 KSENG
+317 
-322 TAGNTT
+322 TAGNGT

-334 GSKSGEGSTSGSAE
+334 GGKSGEGSASGSAE

-359 TQKEVLKQA
+359 IQKEVLKQA
-368 EDKFFQENLKTL
+368 EDKFFQKNLKTL
-380 GGARAAN
+380 GGAMAAN

-394 RNFLMPLKKPE
+394 RNFLSPLKKPE
-405 ANDPDLASFDER
+405 ANDLDLASFDER

-431 EAKFD
+431 ESKFN
-436 LDQIK
+436 LDKIK
-441 LDVGRAVGTGNL
+441 TDVSRAIYTGN
-453 AKEFAFGLY
+453 AKLEFGIGLY

-469 ELQKIIDS
+469 ELQSIIDD
-477 KRSSEEEKRK
+477 KRSSEEEKQK
-487 AAKELEMLDQ
+487 AMEELAMLDQ

-504 NIGSHVGEKYSNEE
+504 NIGSHTGEKYSNEE
-518 IASVPESERKNANRY
+518 YASVPESEKKNANGY
-533 LFLQKVNGMMKMP
+533 LYLQKVRQEMKNP
-546 YNIALAHARMALSKA
+546 INILRAKFRIMFGNKD
-561 GKIFKK
+561 KK

>member
-12 GGGAEKTNSAAA
+12 VGGAEKTSNFTA

-31 FEVGKNSE
+31 FEAEKNSE
-39 KPKTGAEIFELKM
+39 KPKTGAEIFEMKM

-139 MKLMESFSERLV
+139 MKLMESFSQRLV

-173 FGGKSGEA
+173 FGGKPSEEKP
-181 AAKTETEE
+181 KTETKEKTEGQAEKKTEKETEE
-189 KTEGQTE
+189 KTEDTVE
-196 GQTEEKT
+196 G
-203 EKETEGK
+203 
-210 TEEKTEKE
+210 
-218 AEEKTE
+218 KTE

-233 KIENKTESQTEEKA
+233 KIENKTESQTEEKTE
-247 KGKSEESTE
+247 GKTD
-256 KSEAPEKDEE
+256 KSEAP
-266 SKASEKKP
+266 EKKP

-285 GPMFFSGG
+285 GPMFYSGG
-293 SVPTI
+293 NVPSVKI
-298 KVNETVEGGAVG
+298 NK
-310 NGTTENS
+310 
-317 KSENG
+317 
-322 TAGNTT
+322 T
-328 TENGTA
+328 TENGT
-334 GSKSGEGSTSGSAE
+334 GSGESTGNSEGVGSGSSERTGTSGEGVAPGSVESTGVKS
-348 SAGAKTEALNV
+348 EALNEA
-359 TQKEVLKQA
+359 QKNVLRQA

-380 GGARAAN
+380 GGAMAAN

-405 ANDPDLASFDER
+405 ANDPDFASFEER

-431 EAKFD
+431 EKKFD

-441 LDVGRAVGTGNL
+441 LDVGRAVYTGNV
-453 AKEFAFGLY
+453 AKEFGIGLY
-462 RIDASRN
+462 RIDTSRN
-469 ELQKIIDS
+469 ELQKIIND
-477 KRSSEEEKRK
+477 KRSSEEERQK
-487 AAKELEMLDQ
+487 AMKELEMLDQ

-504 NIGSHVGEKYSNEE
+504 NIGSHTGEKYSNEE
-518 IASVPESERKNANRY
+518 IASVPENERKNANRY

-546 YNIALAHARMALSKA
+546 HNILLAHARMALTKA

>member
-1 MNPNKLGSAAP
+1 MNPNKLGSVAP
-12 GGGAEKTNSAAA
+12 GGGAEKTGNFTA

-31 FEVGKNSE
+31 FEAEKNSE
-39 KPKTGAEIFELKM
+39 KPKTGAEIFEMKM
-52 HQIADRRDMIEQMKM
+52 HQIADRRDMIEQMKAD
-67 EGKLGFDDYKTKK
+67 GKLSFDDYKTKK
-80 QALDLVETKLT
+80 QALDLVENKLT

-114 NRHLEENKDSLR
+114 NRHLEESKDSLR
-126 KLSQDKELPRGEK
+126 NLSQDKELPRDEK
-139 MKLMESFSERLV
+139 MKLMESFSQRLV

-181 AAKTETEE
+181 VKTET
-189 KTEGQTE
+189 K
-196 GQTEEKT
+196 
-203 EKETEGK
+203 TEGK
-210 TEEKTEKE
+210 TEEKTEGKT
-218 AEEKTE
+218 EEKT
-224 DKSEENTEE
+224 DGKTEE
-233 KIENKTESQTEEKA
+233 ESEGKTENKTESQTEEKTE
-247 KGKSEESTE
+247 GESEESTE
-256 KSEAPEKDEE
+256 KTEAPVKDEE
-266 SKASEKKP
+266 SKTTEKKP

-293 SVPTI
+293 STPSVKI
-298 KVNETVEGGAVG
+298 NK
-310 NGTTENS
+310 
-317 KSENG
+317 
-322 TAGNTT
+322 T
-328 TENGTA
+328 TENGMA
-334 GSKSGEGSTSGSAE
+334 GSESTSNSERTGNSGEGTTPGSVEST
-348 SAGAKTEALNV
+348 GAKSEALNEA
-359 TQKEVLKQA
+359 QKNVLKQA
-368 EDKFFQENLKTL
+368 EEKFFFENLKTL
-380 GGARAAN
+380 GGAMAAN

-405 ANDPDLASFDER
+405 AGDPDLASFDER

-441 LDVGRAVGTGNL
+441 LDVGRAVGTGNVGR
-453 AKEFAFGLY
+453 EFGIGLY

-469 ELQKIIDS
+469 ELQKIIDD
-477 KRSSEEEKRK
+477 KRSSEEEKQK
-487 AAKELEMLDQ
+487 AMKELEMLDQ

-533 LFLQKVNGMMKMP
+533 LFLKKVKGEMRNQ
-546 YNIALAHARMALSKA
+546 YNIALTHARMALSKA
-561 GKIFKK
+561 SKILKK